1 MPNEQRMQDFINLER
16 PIQDFLGWVLS
27 LDQAQFTEVLEQAGH
42 HAPKYQAEKWAEF
55 KANALAFVW
64 NWTPAFVAAWNSL
77 DQQLYTSP
85 GLTMLVF
92 DKSRSNVPPLM
103 FRANEG
109 DLTHTFVMG
118 TTRQGMSARLN
129 PVAGFAA
136 EPDQCMKMLLAGADC
151 LHISDELYALAKE
164 TGLQVAA
171 REEEPTV
178 QNLVD
183 EWRTKPALI
192 NVANM
197 IAAVFIPK

>member
-77 DQQLYTSP
+77 DQKLYTSP

-92 DKSRSNVPPLM
+92 DKNRSNVSPLM

-118 TTRQGMSARLN
+118 TTRQGMSARWS
-129 PVAGFAA
+129 PTAESAA
-136 EPDQCMKMLLAGADC
+136 E
-151 LHISDELYALAKE
+151 HDEK
-164 TGLQVAA
+164 
-171 REEEPTV
+171 
-178 QNLVD
+178 
-183 EWRTKPALI
+183 
-192 NVANM
+192 M
-197 IAAVFIPK
+197 IAIPRSLLVGLVAVADEECSVGSPNHAHEVPGIWDSDNGEKAGQPCAECAMYDFARRIVAETA